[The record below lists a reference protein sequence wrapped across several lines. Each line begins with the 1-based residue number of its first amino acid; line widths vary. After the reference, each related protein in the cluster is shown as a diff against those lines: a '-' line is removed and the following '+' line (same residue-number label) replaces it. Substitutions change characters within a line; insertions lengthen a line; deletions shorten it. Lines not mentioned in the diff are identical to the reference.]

1 MLQLCTFRFSDE
13 EDQRDLARSLKPLDT
28 EQRGMFHKNLAY
40 HSLSSL
46 MHLALEDLAGK
57 DLLPDGAGML
67 REECA
72 TAFHRDLVRT
82 TLIDHNCRLLLLD
95 SAQSGLLPMPLKG
108 NYLSSLV
115 YSRQDARPYRD
126 VDLLVRPQDLPA
138 MAEVL
143 KRNGYLPRRG
153 MEEFLPAPYS
163 TTYVKRLEGDRLKV
177 DLDLHTS
184 IHWPREYFAR
194 TRFDATDIWR
204 QASRIDFNGMPA
216 MAMSPEHLVIYTCLD
231 LAINHRFAHLLKF
244 RDLYEI
250 LSRFTLDYD
259 ELLRWVDRWKVRS
272 YVCPALDLFRQAGGD
287 SLIPP
292 NLLADLDPCYLLSKV
307 FGALLPARALPSHR
321 ARNASPANLVFFLLA
336 DDPRQRYSGLL
347 HLPRHLLRKF
357 KHPDLH

>member
-1 MLQLCTFRFSDE
+1 MPPDLPALLQLCTFRFGNN
-13 EDQRDLARSLKPLDT
+13 EDARELARSLDSLDL
-28 EQRGMFHKNLAY
+28 NDLIY
-40 HSLSSL
+40 HSLLSL
-46 MHLALEDLAGK
+46 MHLALEDLDEKG
-57 DLLPDGAGML
+57 LLPDRPGTL
-67 REECA
+67 REKCA

-95 SAQSGLLPMPLKG
+95 SAQAGLLPMPLKG

-115 YSRQDARPYRD
+115 YAHKDARPYRD
-126 VDLLVRPQDLPA
+126 IDLLVRPRDLPT

-163 TTYVKRLEGDRLKV
+163 TTYVKHLEGDRLKV

-194 TRFDATDIWR
+194 TRFDAADIWR
-204 QASRIDFNGMPA
+204 QASRIDFTGVPS

-231 LAINHRFAHLLKF
+231 LAVNHRFARLLKF

-259 ELLRWVDRWKVRS
+259 ELLYWVNRWEVRS
-272 YVCPALDLFRQAGGD
+272 FVYPALDLFRQAGGE

-292 NLLADLDPCYLLSKV
+292 DLLEDLDPRYCLSKA
-307 FGALLPARALPSHR
+307 FRTLLPARALPRHR
-321 ARNASPANLVFFLLA
+321 ARDVSPANLVFFLLA
-336 DDPRQRYSGLL
+336 DDPKRRRSGLL
-347 HLPRHLLRKF
+347 YLLRHLLGKF
-357 KHPDLH
+357 KHPTLH